1 MQLPVKNQ
9 NGSLNSVISE
19 NLNFSSSESFA
30 LADGSCFSAFRFKI
44 TIPIPFNHEKTHIKN
59 PVNKAIV
66 KLFWAKDGTILAFK
80 TEPAL
85 EIVKVSPKA
94 KLSSFPLNH
103 WEMIAD

>member
-9 NGSLNSVISE
+9 KGSLNFVISE

-30 LADGSCFSAFRFKI
+30 LDEGSYFSAYLFKI
-44 TIPIPFNHEKTHIKN
+44 TIPNPFSHENIQMKN
-59 PVNKAIV
+59 PVKRAIV
-66 KLFWAKDGTILAFK
+66 KLFEAIDGTKFAFR

-85 EIVKVSPKA
+85 DIVKVNPIA

-103 WEMIAD
+103 